1 VSSLPYPTSHAL
13 ETAAEFHEA
22 RYEQALKALS
32 PSNVLA
38 AVDEMVAQIPNTRDH
53 PLYALVVHCL
63 RYGTAQS
70 SGKRPH
76 VSEMVGAF
84 YEPLIDAAVTRLVEE
99 KVGDDRA
106 WEDSP
111 WKSTQP

>member
-1 VSSLPYPTSHAL
+1 MSSLPYLASHAL

-22 RYEQALKALS
+22 RDEQALKALS
-32 PSNVLA
+32 PSDVLA
-38 AVDEMVAQIPNTRDH
+38 AVDEMVAQIPNTQDH

-76 VSEMVGAF
+76 VSEMVGAL

-99 KVGDDRA
+99 KVAGHSA
-106 WEDSP
+106 WED
-111 WKSTQP
+111 

>member
-1 VSSLPYPTSHAL
+1 VSSLPYPVSHAPK
-13 ETAAEFHEA
+13 TAAEFHEA

-32 PSNVLA
+32 PSDVLA
-38 AVDEMVAQIPNTRDH
+38 AVDDTVAQILNAPDH

-76 VSEMVGAF
+76 VSEMVGAL

-99 KVGDDRA
+99 KVGDHSA
-106 WEDSP
+106 WED
-111 WKSTQP
+111 